1 VRTPS
6 DEPPDDV
13 GDPTP
18 SEPREEEVNPEW
30 PDPMPT
36 ESQVIASV
44 AKAEYDRM
52 DEAEQ
57 NAVATRWATLPE
69 WRKDEIRDGVEFD
82 LL

>member
-1 VRTPS
+1 
-6 DEPPDDV
+6 
-13 GDPTP
+13 
-18 SEPREEEVNPEW
+18 
-30 PDPMPT
+30 MPT
-36 ESQVIASV
+36 ESQVIASA

-69 WRKDEIRDGVEFD
+69 WRKDEIRDEVEFD